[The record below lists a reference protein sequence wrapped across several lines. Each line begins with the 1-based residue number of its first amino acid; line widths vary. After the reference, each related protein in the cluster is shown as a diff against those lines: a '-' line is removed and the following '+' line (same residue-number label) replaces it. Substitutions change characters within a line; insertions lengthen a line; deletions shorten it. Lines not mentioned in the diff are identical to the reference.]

1 MVNRVT
7 AAEVKVV
14 INTDQ
19 LDAEVDSF
27 IDIANE
33 IVTSELTP
41 TTELSD
47 ARLTSIELYLSAHFV
62 AISDPDEGM
71 KIREYVTDEVRMD
84 YIDNFGPGLQGTNY
98 GKQALI
104 LDTTG
109 TLSSLGKL
117 RAQFRVV

>member
-1 MVNRVT
+1 MANRVT

-14 INTDQ
+14 INTDI
-19 LDAEVDSF
+19 LDANVTSF

-41 TTELSD
+41 TSDLSD

-71 KIREYVTDEVRMD
+71 KIREYVTDEVRID
-84 YIDNFGPGLQGTNY
+84 YIDNFGAGLQGTNY

-109 TLSSLGKL
+109 TLASLGKL
-117 RAQFRVV
+117 KAQFRVI